1 MVNAEVSKLYEAYE
15 QESLNKSSGK
25 AVAPVAREV
34 VEQLF
39 EETDR
44 ETLLLSAVHKLVR
57 KIMEDDEVQYST
69 VASAIK
75 AQKSGYVLDE
85 DENGRTIIRVAEE
98 TE

>member
-1 MVNAEVSKLYEAYE
+1 MANTEVTKLYEAYE

-25 AVAPVAREV
+25 SVAPVVREV

-57 KIMEDDEVQYST
+57 KVMEDDEVQYST

-85 DENGRTIIRVAEE
+85 DENGRTIIKLAEE